1 MGFGRLPMADAFDEL
16 KAELGRIKE
25 LVDLEERYRRGE
37 RDTRLKILT
46 HYYYTRLIKRILS
59 INKYLRLTALL
70 FVAFLIGN
78 WILVPNQWPVYSL
91 FPFTIL
97 IGLAAYRASLI
108 EVTHL
113 YENFVFEQTE
123 IINEILEEEASKLG
137 IVTTPGERDERGVP
151 LL

>member
-1 MGFGRLPMADAFDEL
+1 MPDSSDELTEL
-16 KAELGRIKE
+16 KAELEQIKE
-25 LVDLEERYRRGE
+25 RVDLEERRRRGE
-37 RDTRLKILT
+37 RDDRWKILH
-46 HYYYTRLIKRILS
+46 HYYHTRLIKRIL
-59 INKYLRLTALL
+59 ILNKRLQLAALL
-70 FVAFLIGN
+70 FVVFLIGN

-137 IVTTPGERDERGVP
+137 IVTTPGGRDERGVP